1 MSYTMTVNDW
11 YRIYNGVFRRQ
22 KPHYI
27 FTQGKW
33 KKVRQ
38 SAVTGK
44 FTVKDTIGPAA
55 LATAFLPKDWKI

>member
-1 MSYTMTVNDW
+1 MSYSMTVNDW
-11 YRIYNGVFRRQ
+11 NRIYNGVFRRQ

-27 FTQGKW
+27 FTKGKW

-44 FTVKDTIGPAA
+44 ITIEESIGPAV
-55 LATAFLPKDWKI
+55 LATAVIPKDWKI